1 MSIAVV
7 SYDIKFVE
15 NLNSLLKINN
25 VEVYGDS
32 LSLIKEFPQ
41 KDFKVII
48 YDTSSGIF
56 AEDDLKYLIGKL
68 GGKYIKYFVLTVPE
82 NPINKKNFSDDIE
95 FISKSE
101 SLTILP
107 EILKNTLIQTE
118 EIQSQQ
124 VGNLAETFVSEKE
137 NETENFEN
145 QKFEDL
151 FNKTDLY
158 NIEKD
163 SIDFEP
169 NVISTN
175 EEGIKLEN
183 KEESFDNFS
192 TITIPYDTEFEN
204 KSTSEEKVEDKSLFE
219 IEFGNIELE
228 PNNISFNEEKEENLL
243 NLDNLIIEK
252 ELENFSIEEIGIET
266 KIEENIAK
274 SLSEELNEGIQ
285 KYMEGDEEE
294 EIEEEKLKVVKAKEE
309 KKEIITKPLTEFI
322 QEVEKENKITGGE
335 EIMVTNFNITISSE
349 DIKTLAMEMVKDML
363 KNDNAMNTIID
374 HLQIDF
380 QDEARRELEEI
391 KNQLKSSLA
400 KEAELMMKEEIER
413 MIKEELKEYVAEIT
427 AKIVKEKLDAI
438 FKG

>member
-1 MSIAVV
+1 MSIAIV

-15 NLNSLLKINN
+15 NLISLLEKNN

-32 LSLIKEFPQ
+32 LSLIKDYPQ

-68 GGKYIKYFVLTVPE
+68 GGKDIKYFVLTVPE
-82 NPINKKNFSDDIE
+82 NPINKKNFSDDVE

-118 EIQSQQ
+118 KIQSQQ
-124 VGNLAETFVSEKE
+124 VENLTETFVPKKESEI
-137 NETENFEN
+137 ENFQN

-151 FNKTDLY
+151 SNNTDLDLDLHSI
-158 NIEKD
+158 IEKAL
-163 SIDFEP
+163 IDFEP
-169 NVISTN
+169 NTISVN
-175 EEGIKLEN
+175 EEEIKSKN
-183 KEESFDNFS
+183 KEENFDNFFG
-192 TITIPYDTEFEN
+192 IEFEN
-204 KSTSEEKVEDKSLFE
+204 KSTSKEKIEDKSLFE

-228 PNNISFNEEKEENLL
+228 PTNISFNEDKEKNLL
-243 NLDNLIIEK
+243 DIDNLLIEK
-252 ELENFSIEEIGIET
+252 GLKNLNIEEIGIET
-266 KIEENIAK
+266 KTKENITK
-274 SLSEELNEGIQ
+274 SLSEELNEKNQ
-285 KYMEGDEEE
+285 KYTEGNKKEENK
-294 EIEEEKLKVVKAKEE
+294 EEKLEVVAK
-309 KKEIITKPLTEFI
+309 PSTEFI
-322 QEVEKENKITGGE
+322 QETEKENKIIGGE

-349 DIKTLAMEMVKDML
+349 DIKKLAMEMVKDML

-391 KNQLKSSLA
+391 RNQLKSSLA
-400 KEAELMMKEEIER
+400 KEAEIMMRQEIER
-413 MIKEELKEYVAEIT
+413 MIKTELKEYVAEIT

>member
-1 MSIAVV
+1 MSIAIV
-7 SYDIKFVE
+7 SYDIKFIE
-15 NLNSLLKINN
+15 NLINSLKIKN

-68 GGKYIKYFVLTVPE
+68 GGKDIKYFVLTVPE
-82 NPINKKNFSDDIE
+82 NPVNKKNFSDDIE

-101 SLTILP
+101 SFTILP
-107 EILKNTLIQTE
+107 EILKNILIQTE

-124 VGNLAETFVSEKE
+124 VGNLAEAFVSKTE

-151 FNKTDLY
+151 FNEADLY
-158 NIEKD
+158 NIEKGL
-163 SIDFEP
+163 IDFES

-183 KEESFDNFS
+183 KKESFDNF
-192 TITIPYDTEFEN
+192 YDIEFES
-204 KSTSEEKVEDKSLFE
+204 KSTSKGKVEDKSLFE
-219 IEFGNIELE
+219 IEFGNMELE
-228 PNNISFNEEKEENLL
+228 PNNISINEDREENLL
-243 NLDNLIIEK
+243 NIDNIIIEK

-266 KIEENIAK
+266 K
-274 SLSEELNEGIQ
+274 ELNEGIK
-285 KYMEGDEEE
+285 KYVEGDKEE
-294 EIEEEKLKVVKAKEE
+294 EIEEEKLEVVKAKEE

-322 QEVEKENKITGGE
+322 QEIEKENKIIGGE

-349 DIKTLAMEMVKDML
+349 DIKTLAIEMVKDML
-363 KNDNAMNTIID
+363 KNDNAMNTIVD

-391 KNQLKSSLA
+391 KNQLKASLA
-400 KEAELMMKEEIER
+400 KEAELIMKQEIGRMM
-413 MIKEELKEYVAEIT
+413 KEELKEYVAEII
-427 AKIVKEKLDAI
+427 AKIVREKLDSI

>member
-1 MSIAVV
+1 MSIAIV

-15 NLNSLLKINN
+15 NLIGLLKTNN

-32 LSLIKEFPQ
+32 LSLIKEYPQ

-68 GGKYIKYFVLTVPE
+68 GEKKIRYLVLTVPE
-82 NPINKKNFSDDIE
+82 NPINKKSFSDNIE
-95 FISKSE
+95 FIPKSE

-107 EILKNTLIQTE
+107 EILKNTTVQTE
-118 EIQSQQ
+118 KIQSQQ
-124 VGNLAETFVSEKE
+124 VESLTEAFATEKE
-137 NETENFEN
+137 NQAENFEN

-151 FNKTDLY
+151 FNNTDYKGL
-158 NIEKD
+158 
-163 SIDFEP
+163 IDLEP

-175 EEGIKLEN
+175 EEEIKLET
-183 KEESFDNFS
+183 KEESFDNFYD
-192 TITIPYDTEFEN
+192 ITFE
-204 KSTSEEKVEDKSLFE
+204 SEPTSKEKTEDKPLFE

-228 PNNISFNEEKEENLL
+228 PTNVSFSGDKEENLL
-243 NLDNLIIEK
+243 NIDNLAIEK
-252 ELENFSIEEIGIET
+252 ELENFNIEEVGIET
-266 KIEENIAK
+266 KIEENTTK
-274 SLSEELNEGIQ
+274 SLSEELSEEIK
-285 KYMEGDEEE
+285 KYVEGDKKEENK
-294 EIEEEKLKVVKAKEE
+294 EEKLEATKAEE
-309 KKEIITKPLTEFI
+309 KKEIVTKPLTEFI
-322 QEVEKENKITGGE
+322 QEIKENKITEGGE

-349 DIKTLAMEMVKDML
+349 DIKRLAMEMVKDML
-363 KNDNAMNTIID
+363 KNDKAMNTIID

-380 QDEARRELEEI
+380 QDEARRELEDI
-391 KNQLKSSLA
+391 KNQLKLSLA
-400 KEAELMMKEEIER
+400 KEAEISMKQEIER

>member
-15 NLNSLLKINN
+15 NLIGLLKTNN
-25 VEVYGDS
+25 VEVYVDS
-32 LSLIKEFPQ
+32 LSLIKDYPQ

-68 GGKYIKYFVLTVPE
+68 GGKDIKYFVLTVPE
-82 NPINKKNFSDDIE
+82 NPINKKNFSDDVE
-95 FISKSE
+95 FIPKSE

-124 VGNLAETFVSEKE
+124 VENLAEAFVSEKE

-151 FNKTDLY
+151 FNDTDYKGL
-158 NIEKD
+158 
-163 SIDFEP
+163 IDFEP

-175 EEGIKLEN
+175 EEGIKLKN
-183 KEESFDNFS
+183 KEESFDNF
-192 TITIPYDTEFEN
+192 YDIEFEN
-204 KSTSEEKVEDKSLFE
+204 KSTSKEEAEDKSLFE
-219 IEFGNIELE
+219 IEFGNIELK
-228 PNNISFNEEKEENLL
+228 PTNRSFNKDKEENLL
-243 NLDNLIIEK
+243 NIDNLVLEK
-252 ELENFSIEEIGIET
+252 ELENLNIEEIGIET
-266 KIEENIAK
+266 KLEENIVE
-274 SLSEELNEGIQ
+274 SSSEELNKGIQ
-285 KYMEGDEEE
+285 KYVEGDKKEENK
-294 EIEEEKLKVVKAKEE
+294 EEKLEVTKAEE
-309 KKEIITKPLTEFI
+309 KKEIVTKPLTEFI
-322 QEVEKENKITGGE
+322 QEIEKENKIIGGE

-349 DIKTLAMEMVKDML
+349 DIKKLAMEMVKDML

-400 KEAELMMKEEIER
+400 KEAELMMKEQIER

-427 AKIVKEKLDAI
+427 AKIVKEKIDSI

>member
-1 MSIAVV
+1 MSIAIV
-7 SYDIKFVE
+7 SYDIKFIE
-15 NLNSLLKINN
+15 NLINSLKIKN

-68 GGKYIKYFVLTVPE
+68 GGKDIKYFVLTVPE
-82 NPINKKNFSDDIE
+82 NPVNKKNFSDDVE
-95 FISKSE
+95 FIPKSE

-118 EIQSQQ
+118 KNQSQQ
-124 VGNLAETFVSEKE
+124 VENLTENFVSKTEK
-137 NETENFEN
+137 ETENFEN

-151 FNKTDLY
+151 YNDADLY
-158 NIEKD
+158 NIEKGLN
-163 SIDFEP
+163 DFEP

-183 KEESFDNFS
+183 KEESFDNF
-192 TITIPYDTEFEN
+192 YDIEFEN
-204 KSTSEEKVEDKSLFE
+204 KSTSKGKVEDKSLFE
-219 IEFGNIELE
+219 IEFGNMELE
-228 PNNISFNEEKEENLL
+228 PNNISINEDREENLL
-243 NLDNLIIEK
+243 NIDNIIIEK

-266 KIEENIAK
+266 K
-274 SLSEELNEGIQ
+274 ELNEGIK
-285 KYMEGDEEE
+285 KYVEEDKKE
-294 EIEEEKLKVVKAKEE
+294 ENKEEKLEVVKAKEE

-322 QEVEKENKITGGE
+322 QEIEKENKITGGE

-391 KNQLKSSLA
+391 KNQLKASLA
-400 KEAELMMKEEIER
+400 KEAELMMKQEIER

-427 AKIVKEKLDAI
+427 AKIVKEKLDSI

>member
-1 MSIAVV
+1 MSIAIV
-7 SYDIKFVE
+7 SYDIKFIE
-15 NLNSLLKINN
+15 NLISLLKIEN

-82 NPINKKNFSDDIE
+82 NPINKKNFSDDVE

-124 VGNLAETFVSEKE
+124 VGNLAEAFVSKTE
-137 NETENFEN
+137 NEIENFEN

-151 FNKTDLY
+151 FNDADLY
-158 NIEKD
+158 NIEKGL
-163 SIDFEP
+163 IDFEP

-183 KEESFDNFS
+183 KEESFDNF
-192 TITIPYDTEFEN
+192 YDIEFEN
-204 KSTSEEKVEDKSLFE
+204 KSTSKGKVEDKSLFE

-228 PNNISFNEEKEENLL
+228 PNNISINEDREENLL
-243 NLDNLIIEK
+243 NIDNIIIEK
-252 ELENFSIEEIGIET
+252 ELENFSIEKIGIET
-266 KIEENIAK
+266 K
-274 SLSEELNEGIQ
+274 ELNEGIK
-285 KYMEGDEEE
+285 KYVEGDKEE
-294 EIEEEKLKVVKAKEE
+294 EIEEEKLEVVKAKEE

-322 QEVEKENKITGGE
+322 QEIEKENKITGGE

-363 KNDNAMNTIID
+363 KNDKAMNTIID

-380 QDEARRELEEI
+380 QDEARRELEDI

-400 KEAELMMKEEIER
+400 KEAELMMKQEIER

-427 AKIVKEKLDAI
+427 AKIVKEKIDSI

>member
-1 MSIAVV
+1 MSIAIV

-15 NLNSLLKINN
+15 NLISLLKMNY

-32 LSLIKEFPQ
+32 LSLIKEYPQ

-68 GGKYIKYFVLTVPE
+68 GGKDIKYFILTVPE
-82 NPINKKNFSDDIE
+82 NPINKKNFSDDVE
-95 FISKSE
+95 FIPKSE

-118 EIQSQQ
+118 KIQSQQ
-124 VGNLAETFVSEKE
+124 VENLTETFAPKKESEI
-137 NETENFEN
+137 ENFES

-151 FNKTDLY
+151 FNNTDLY
-158 NIEKD
+158 NIEKGL
-163 SIDFEP
+163 IDFEP
-169 NVISTN
+169 NVISIN
-175 EEGIKLEN
+175 EEGIKSEN
-183 KEESFDNFS
+183 KEESFDNFLD
-192 TITIPYDTEFEN
+192 IEFEN
-204 KSTSEEKVEDKSLFE
+204 KSTSKEKVEDKSLFE
-219 IEFGNIELE
+219 IEFENIKFE
-228 PNNISFNEEKEENLL
+228 PTNISFNEDKEENLL
-243 NLDNLIIEK
+243 NRDNLVLEK
-252 ELENFSIEEIGIET
+252 ELENFNIEEIGIET
-266 KIEENIAK
+266 KTEENTTK
-274 SLSEELNEGIQ
+274 SLSEELNEEIQ
-285 KYMEGDEEE
+285 KYVEGDKKEENK
-294 EIEEEKLKVVKAKEE
+294 EEKLEVTKAEE
-309 KKEIITKPLTEFI
+309 KKEIVTKPLTEFI
-322 QEVEKENKITGGE
+322 QEIEKENKITEGGE

-349 DIKTLAMEMVKDML
+349 DIKKLAMEMVKDML

-380 QDEARRELEEI
+380 QDEARRELEGI
-391 KNQLKSSLA
+391 KNQLKSSLV
-400 KEAELMMKEEIER
+400 KEAEVMMKQEIER

>member
-1 MSIAVV
+1 MSIAIV
-7 SYDIKFVE
+7 SYDIKFLE
-15 NLNSLLKINN
+15 TLISSLKINN

-32 LSLIKEFPQ
+32 LSLIKEYPQ
-41 KDFKVII
+41 KGFKVII

-68 GGKYIKYFVLTVPE
+68 GGKDIKYFVLTVPE
-82 NPINKKNFSDDIE
+82 NPINKKNFSDDVE
-95 FISKSE
+95 FIPKSE

-124 VGNLAETFVSEKE
+124 VENLTETFVSEKE

-151 FNKTDLY
+151 FNDTDYKGL
-158 NIEKD
+158 
-163 SIDFEP
+163 IDFEP
-169 NVISTN
+169 NVISIN
-175 EEGIKLEN
+175 EERTKLEN
-183 KEESFDNFS
+183 KEESFDNF
-192 TITIPYDTEFEN
+192 YDIEFEN
-204 KSTSEEKVEDKSLFE
+204 KSTSEEKVEDKSLSE

-228 PNNISFNEEKEENLL
+228 PTSISFNEDKEENLL
-243 NLDNLIIEK
+243 NIDNLVLEK
-252 ELENFSIEEIGIET
+252 ELENFNIENFNIEEIGIET

-274 SLSEELNEGIQ
+274 SLSEDLNEGVQ
-285 KYMEGDEEE
+285 KYVEGNKKE
-294 EIEEEKLKVVKAKEE
+294 EIKEEKLEVAKTEE
-309 KKEIITKPLTEFI
+309 KKEIVTKPLTEFI
-322 QEVEKENKITGGE
+322 QEIEKENKITEGE

-349 DIKTLAMEMVKDML
+349 DIKKLAMEMVKDML

-380 QDEARRELEEI
+380 QDEAIRELEDI

-400 KEAELMMKEEIER
+400 KEAEILMKQEIER
-413 MIKEELKEYVAEIT
+413 MIKTELKEYVTEIT

>member
-183 KEESFDNFS
+183 KEESCDNFS

>member
-1 MSIAVV
+1 MNIAIV

-15 NLNSLLKINN
+15 NLIGLLKTNN

-32 LSLIKEFPQ
+32 LSLIKEYPQ
-41 KDFKVII
+41 KDLKVII

-68 GGKYIKYFVLTVPE
+68 GGKDIKYFVLTIPE
-82 NPINKKNFSDDIE
+82 NPINKKKFSDNVE

-107 EILKNTLIQTE
+107 DILKNTLIQTE
-118 EIQSQQ
+118 KIQFQQ
-124 VGNLAETFVSEKE
+124 VENLTQTFAPKKE
-137 NETENFEN
+137 NEIENFES

-151 FNKTDLY
+151 FNNTDLY
-158 NIEKD
+158 NTEKGL
-163 SIDFEP
+163 IDFEP
-169 NVISTN
+169 NVISIN
-175 EEGIKLEN
+175 EEGIKSEN
-183 KEESFDNFS
+183 KEESFDNFFD
-192 TITIPYDTEFEN
+192 IEFEN
-204 KSTSEEKVEDKSLFE
+204 KSTSKEKTSKEKVEDSSLFE
-219 IEFGNIELE
+219 IEYGNIELE
-228 PNNISFNEEKEENLL
+228 PIPFNEEKEENLL
-243 NLDNLIIEK
+243 NIDNLVLEK
-252 ELENFSIEEIGIET
+252 ELENFNIKEIGIET
-266 KIEENIAK
+266 KKENIAK
-274 SLSEELNEGIQ
+274 SLSEELNKGIQ
-285 KYMEGDEEE
+285 KYVEGNKKE
-294 EIEEEKLKVVKAKEE
+294 EIKEEKSEVAKAE
-309 KKEIITKPLTEFI
+309 KKEIVTKPLTEFI
-322 QEVEKENKITGGE
+322 QEIEKENKITKGGE

-349 DIKTLAMEMVKDML
+349 DIKKLAMEMVKDVL
-363 KNDNAMNTIID
+363 KNDKAMSIIID

-400 KEAELMMKEEIER
+400 KEAEIMMKQEIER